1 MITISTLYF
10 LQFNNYYN
18 RTVKVYSTLDD
29 YLDYNVYTQQGFNF
43 VPGDN
48 VTTTLPAVPVNQ
60 ANEDLTADYLLV
72 VDNGAI
78 SSRWY
83 IMDSTRLL
91 NSTWKFNLRRD
102 LVADRLGCL
111 DWPCFV
117 TKGIVDDQDPA
128 IFNNEG
134 LSYNQIKVKEQ
145 LLKDAS
151 GCQWLVGYYAR
162 KTGETTT
169 NLEGDSVDYSTNIT
183 YTVNSIANWPYYTY
197 TTNDFI
203 GVPSSIK
210 YNVRVNKLP
219 QGSISTFYFTDLD
232 NGTIG
237 HYLGNPCTGPAQ
249 YTYNSDSAVDAAVTA
264 IKESYGTIRNAAK
277 TQANFHEASEVS
289 SLLSQTGA
297 IIFDSAANKYYQ
309 VTAINSYPATTT
321 NYAVGTTGTLYE
333 TLNGCFT
340 SSGFTT
346 ITGTAQFNYSVYGA
360 PRYRIELTEIKLEGT
375 YKYDIPAVRRFTY
388 DAPYDVFAIPYGNF
402 TFNGVNCSTTAA
414 MSAAMGIAT
423 KYGTTHLY
431 DLQLL
436 PYCPFEISGN
446 TYTSTDTKEYSYITT
461 TGSNPTNV
469 GVIFNVSSVSRQSF
483 TVDCPIAVTNTKIA
497 NETQFCRLV
506 SPDYSSSFEFSP
518 AKNRGVDYI
527 KVDMTVKPFQP
538 YIHLAPNFK
547 GLYGADFD
555 DARGLIC
562 GGSFSLSIVT
572 DQWKTYQLNNA
583 NYERIFNRQIQN
595 LDINNR
601 YQRIS
606 EGLSAFTG
614 ALSAGAQA
622 SAIGGPAVGI
632 SVGAISMAAGAGDMV
647 VNEKL
652 RQEAKAYTTDLYN
665 LQLGNIRALPNTLTR
680 VDSFNQQNKKW
691 PFIEFYDCTDS
702 EKIALANTIK
712 FGGMTVNRTGTLRD
726 YSGSIW
732 QANVN
737 GTPVV
742 AYFPFV
748 AGKLLWTL
756 SSPDYYGD
764 ASTRFDDYHYIQ
776 NLAAEVAQGFYLV
789 TLPEEDN

>member
-1 MITISTLYF
+1 M
-10 LQFNNYYN
+10 
-18 RTVKVYSTLDD
+18 KVYGTLDD
-29 YLDYNVYTQQGFNF
+29 YLDYNVYTQNAFNF
-43 VPGDN
+43 VPGDQ

-91 NSTWKFNLRRD
+91 NNTWKFSLRRD

-117 TKGIVDDQDPA
+117 TKGIVNDDDPT

-145 LLKDAS
+145 LLKDSS

-162 KTGETTT
+162 KTGEKTLNTT
-169 NLEGDSVDYSTNIT
+169 NLKGTSVDYTTNIT
-183 YTVNSIANWPYYTY
+183 YTVDDITTWPYYQY
-197 TTNDFI
+197 VSNDFI
-203 GVPSSIK
+203 GTPSSIK
-210 YNVRVNKLP
+210 YQTLVQKVGPATKNTYYL
-219 QGSISTFYFTDLD
+219 TDLD
-232 NGTIG
+232 NHTFG
-237 HYLGNPCTGPAQ
+237 HYLGQPFQAIVNF
-249 YTYNSDSAVDAAVTA
+249 TYSGDSVIDAVQAKALAKYND
-264 IKESYGTIRNAAK
+264 IRAAAK
-277 TQANFHEASEVS
+277 AQVGFHDVGEVS
-289 SLLSQTGA
+289 TFLSQVGA
-297 IIFDSAANKYYQ
+297 IIYDSGASKYYK
-309 VTAINSYPATTT
+309 VSGYTTT
-321 NYAVGTTGTLYE
+321 GNEALSYQAGGSGTLHD
-333 TLNGCFT
+333 LLQNCFVDAGMT
-340 SSGFTT
+340 KQTNSLYPYT
-346 ITGTAQFNYSVYGA
+346 VYGA
-360 PRYRIELTEIKLEGT
+360 QKYRLQLDEVKLQGT
-375 YKYDIPAVRRFTY
+375 YSYDIPVVRRFTY

-402 TFNGVNCSTTAA
+402 TFNGVTCSTTAA
-414 MSAAMGIAT
+414 MAVAMGIAT
-423 KYGTTHLY
+423 DYAGNGTLY

-436 PYCPFEISGN
+436 PYCPFEITGP

-461 TGSNPTNV
+461 TGSSPTNV
-469 GVIFNVSSVSRQSF
+469 GVIFNVSSVNRQSF
-483 TVDCPIAVTNTKIA
+483 TVDCPIAVNNIKVA
-497 NETQFCRLV
+497 NETQFCRIV

-527 KVDMTVKPFQP
+527 KVDLTLKPFQP

-562 GGSFSLSIVT
+562 GGSFSLPIVT
-572 DQWKTYQLNNA
+572 DQWKTYQLNNI

-595 LDINNR
+595 LDINNKA
-601 YQRIS
+601 QLWSDIL
-606 EGLSAFTG
+606 GG
-614 ALSAGAQA
+614 AAGAIGAGAQ
-622 SAIGGPAVGI
+622 SGAIGGPGVGI
-632 SVGAISMAAGAGDMV
+632 GVGLASLGAGIADTAI
-647 VNEKL
+647 NAHL
-652 RQEAKAYTTDLYN
+652 RQEQKAYTTDLYN
-665 LQLGNIRALPNTLTR
+665 LQLGNIRALPNTLAK

-691 PFIEFYDCTDS
+691 PFVEFYDCTDN

-712 FGGMTVNRTGTLRD
+712 FGGMTVNRTGTLRE
-726 YSGSIW
+726 YSGSTW
-732 QANVN
+732 QISIN

-742 AYFPFV
+742 AYFPFL

-764 ASTRFDDYHYIQ
+764 ARFDDYHYIQ

>member
-1 MITISTLYF
+1 M
-10 LQFNNYYN
+10 
-18 RTVKVYSTLDD
+18 
-29 YLDYNVYTQQGFNF
+29 
-43 VPGDN
+43 
-48 VTTTLPAVPVNQ
+48 
-60 ANEDLTADYLLV
+60 
-72 VDNGAI
+72 
-78 SSRWY
+78 
-83 IMDSTRLL
+83 
-91 NSTWKFNLRRD
+91 
-102 LVADRLGCL
+102 
-111 DWPCFV
+111 
-117 TKGIVDDQDPA
+117 DDQDPA

-134 LSYNQIKVKEQ
+134 LSYNQIKTRET

-162 KTGETTT
+162 KDGNATT
-169 NLEGDSVDYSTNIT
+169 NLKGTSVDYSANIT
-183 YTVNSIANWPYYTY
+183 YTVDGITTWPYYQY
-197 TTNDFI
+197 VDDDFI
-203 GVPSSIK
+203 GTPSSIK
-210 YNVRVNKLP
+210 YQTLVQKAGPGTKNTYYL
-219 QGSISTFYFTDLD
+219 TDLD
-232 NGTIG
+232 NNTFG
-237 HYLGNPCTGPAQ
+237 HYLGKPFQSIVNF
-249 YTYNSDSAVDAAVTA
+249 TYSGDTTIDAVQAKALAKYND
-264 IKESYGTIRNAAK
+264 IRAAAK
-277 TQANFHEASEVS
+277 AQAKFHDAGEVS
-289 SLLSQTGA
+289 TFLSQVGA
-297 IIFDSAANKYYQ
+297 IIFDSATSKYYK
-309 VTAINSYPATTT
+309 VSGYTTT
-321 NYAVGTTGTLYE
+321 GNEALSYQAGGSGTLHD
-333 TLNGCFT
+333 LLQSCFVDAGMT
-340 SSGFTT
+340 KQTNSLYPYT
-346 ITGTAQFNYSVYGA
+346 VYGVQK
-360 PRYRIELTEIKLEGT
+360 YRLELDEVKLQGT
-375 YKYDIPAVRRFTY
+375 YSYDIPVTRRFTY

-402 TFNGVNCSTTAA
+402 TFNGVACSTTAA
-414 MSAAMGIAT
+414 MAVAMGIAT
-423 KYGTTHLY
+423 DWSGNNTLY

-436 PYCPFEISGN
+436 PYCPFDIAGP
-446 TYTSTDTKEYSYITT
+446 TYTSTDTKEYSYITI
-461 TGSNPTNV
+461 TGSNPQNV
-469 GVIFNVSSVSRQSF
+469 GVIFNVGSVNRQSF
-483 TVDCPIAVTNTKIA
+483 TVDCPIPVGNTKVA

-562 GGSFSLSIVT
+562 GGSFSLPIVT

-601 YQRIS
+601 AQLTSDIV
-606 EGLSAFTG
+606 GGITG
-614 ALSAGAQA
+614 TIGAGAQSGA
-622 SAIGGPAVGI
+622 LFGPAAGIGIGVG
-632 SVGAISMAAGAGDMV
+632 SAVAGTVDTI
-647 VNEKL
+647 VNAKL
-652 RQEAKAYTTDLYN
+652 RQEQKAYTTDLYN

-726 YSGSIW
+726 YSSSIW
-732 QANVN
+732 QVSIND
-737 GTPVV
+737 TSVV

>member
-1 MITISTLYF
+1 
-10 LQFNNYYN
+10 
-18 RTVKVYSTLDD
+18 
-29 YLDYNVYTQQGFNF
+29 
-43 VPGDN
+43 
-48 VTTTLPAVPVNQ
+48 
-60 ANEDLTADYLLV
+60 
-72 VDNGAI
+72 
-78 SSRWY
+78 
-83 IMDSTRLL
+83 MDSTRLL
-91 NSTWKFNLRRD
+91 NSTWKFSLRRD
-102 LVADRLGCL
+102 LVADRLSCL

-134 LSYNQIKVKEQ
+134 LSYNQIKVREQ

-169 NLEGDSVDYSTNIT
+169 NLKGTSVDYSANIT
-183 YTVNSIANWPYYTY
+183 YTVDGITTWPYYQY

-203 GVPSSIK
+203 GTPSSIK
-210 YNVRVNKLP
+210 YQTLVVDGGVKRNNYYLSDL
-219 QGSISTFYFTDLD
+219 GNSTF
-232 NGTIG
+232 G
-237 HYLGNPCTGPAQ
+237 HYLGNPTGTTVTFQ
-249 YTYNSDSAVDAAVTA
+249 YTN
-264 IKESYGTIRNAAK
+264 NAAIDAVQAK
-277 TQANFHEASEVS
+277 ALAKYNDIRTAAKAQANFHEADEVS
-289 SLLSQTGA
+289 TFLSQVGA
-297 IIFDSAANKYYQ
+297 IIYDSGASKYYK
-309 VTAINSYPATTT
+309 VSGYTTT
-321 NYAVGTTGTLYE
+321 GSEALSYQAGATGTLHD
-333 TLNGCFT
+333 LLRGCFIDGGMT
-340 SSGFTT
+340 QLTNPTFPYT
-346 ITGTAQFNYSVYGA
+346 VYGA
-360 PRYRIELTEIKLEGT
+360 QKYRLELEEVRLQGT
-375 YKYDIPAVRRFTY
+375 YSYDIPVTRRFTY

-402 TFNGVNCSTTAA
+402 TFNGVACSTTAA
-414 MSAAMGIAT
+414 MAVAMGIAT
-423 KYGTTHLY
+423 DWTGTSGPLY
-431 DLQLL
+431 DIQLL
-436 PYCPFEISGN
+436 PYCPFDIAGP

-469 GVIFNVSSVSRQSF
+469 GVIFNVSSVNRQSF
-483 TVDCPIAVTNTKIA
+483 TVNCPIAVNNTKIS
-497 NETQFCRLV
+497 NETMFCRIV
-506 SPDYSSSFEFSP
+506 APDYSSSFEFSP

-527 KVDMTVKPFQP
+527 KIDLTLKPFQP

-562 GGSFSLSIVT
+562 GGSFSLPIVT
-572 DQWKTYQLNNA
+572 DQWKTYQLNNI

-601 YQRIS
+601 YQHIS
-606 EGLSAFTG
+606 DIAGSVAG
-614 ALSAGAQA
+614 AIGAGAQ
-622 SAIGGPAVGI
+622 SGAIGGAGVGMI
-632 SVGAISMAAGAGDMV
+632 VGGASLIAGQIDTS

-691 PFIEFYDCTDS
+691 PFVEFYDCTDS

-712 FGGMTVNRTGTLRD
+712 FGGMTVNRTGTLRE
-726 YSGSIW
+726 YSNALW

-764 ASTRFDDYHYIQ
+764 PSTRFDDYHYIQ

-789 TLPEEDN
+789 ALPEEDN